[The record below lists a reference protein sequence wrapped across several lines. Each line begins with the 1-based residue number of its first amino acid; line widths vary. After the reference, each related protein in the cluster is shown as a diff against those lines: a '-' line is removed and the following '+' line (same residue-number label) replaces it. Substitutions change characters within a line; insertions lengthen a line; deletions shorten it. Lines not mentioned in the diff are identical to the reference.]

1 MGTIFRMGSIDMV
14 NGTIALQGLG
24 TGRATAAAVV
34 AVMAFVMT
42 ACGGGRDEAAATGDV
57 TAQSEPAAQPPAD
70 AGAAGA
76 ATAQVKPADPPEPR
90 LATAVP
96 QSKTTAPIDLQ
107 YDLPAKPEAG
117 RPFSIEL
124 VVQPR
129 LPGDMLDVEIADS
142 PGIVIEGERAARFLA
157 VEAGQPCKLTVQ
169 ARGSR
174 DGLYFLSVMTKLS
187 TKVQSEGR
195 AFAVPVVIGTPVVA
209 QKAAPPKDATGQPI
223 ESMPATEE

>member
-1 MGTIFRMGSIDMV
+1 MDAIFRMRSTDMV
-14 NGTIALQGLG
+14 NGTKGLQGFG

-34 AVMAFVMT
+34 AVLAVVMT
-42 ACGGGRDEAAATGDV
+42 ACGGGKDETAATGEV
-57 TAQSEPAAQPPAD
+57 AARPGPVAQPPAD
-70 AGAAGA
+70 AGLATA

-129 LPGDMLDVEIADS
+129 MPGEMLDVEIADS

-157 VEAGQPCKLTVQ
+157 VEAGQPYRLTVQ

-174 DGLYFLSVMTKLS
+174 DGLYFVSVMTKLS
-187 TKVQSEGR
+187 SKVQSEGR

-209 QKAAPPKDATGQPI
+209 QKPVPPKDATGQPV

>member
-1 MGTIFRMGSIDMV
+1 MV
-14 NGTIALQGLG
+14 NGTRALQGFG

-34 AVMAFVMT
+34 AVMAVVMT
-42 ACGGGRDEAAATGDV
+42 ACGGGRDETAATGDV
-57 TAQSEPAAQPPAD
+57 AAQPGPATPPAAD
-70 AGAAGA
+70 AGTAGTAGA
-76 ATAQVKPADPPEPR
+76 ATAQVKPADPPEPEPR
-90 LATAVP
+90 LATAVS

-174 DGLYFLSVMTKLS
+174 DGLYFVSVMTKLS

-209 QKAAPPKDATGQPI
+209 QKPVPPKDATGQPI
-223 ESMPATEE
+223 QSMPASEE